1 MDTLPLSA
9 RLRAH
14 SARLARWTGV
24 LLAALVFML
33 LTERF
38 GSVGLALLL
47 EGMTTSTR
55 LRLGLELAAA
65 IPECCYI
72 AALWWIRAALR
83 ELAFG
88 TFHTPVLALALQRVG
103 TLLALGAALA
113 LFAVPSLQR
122 LAGSDPGY
130 LIAYD
135 IGSIALCVVGMTLA
149 MLARV
154 LERAGEVQS
163 ELDGMF

>member
-1 MDTLPLSA
+1 MDTLPLPAS
-9 RLRAH
+9 LRTR

-24 LLAALVFML
+24 LLAILVLML

-38 GSVGLALLL
+38 GAVGLSLLR
-47 EGMTTSTR
+47 EGADPSVR
-55 LRLGLELAAA
+55 ARLGAEAAA
-65 IPECCYI
+65 ALPEGCCI
-72 AALWWIRAALR
+72 GALWWIRAALL
-83 ELAFG
+83 ELASG
-88 TFHTPVLALALQRVG
+88 VFHTPILARALRRVG

-122 LAGSDPGY
+122 LAGADPGY

-135 IGSIALCVVGMTLA
+135 IGSIALCVVGVTLA
-149 MLARV
+149 MLAQV